1 MTGAVLCV
9 GESFAPRSSCRP
21 EDCNLNYLIPV
32 YLMGKRLLGVGTGC
46 LHLSLPL

>member
-9 GESFAPRSSCRP
+9 GESLAPCSSCSL
-21 EDCNLNYLIPV
+21 EDYNLNYLIPV
-32 YLMGKRLLGVGTGC
+32 YLMVKRLLGVGTRG